1 MSYTALS
8 LVNNDDDALHNSDT
22 LANVSSAVFSIFFKH
37 FVQAGSNDHR
47 EGMYMNGSWGLQP
60 HGAVIPSDLGPIL
73 SSSTYLQKS
82 STYLQ
87 KSFLPSNTS
96 ATVNGVITTQ
106 IEQLDLNPAAVILSL
121 FILCFLL
128 LTTMIVL
135 GWHRQH
141 LRLLPRDVDTIGSVL
156 GFVYASER
164 LLALAR
170 HQDETEMTGKESGN
184 GEMVKMGWFESGG
197 KRRWGVEIIDELRG
211 DYDITVR
218 NRKQGPYVQVDL
230 HEGVGP

>member
-1 MSYTALS
+1 MSYTALT

-22 LANVSSAVFSIFFKH
+22 LANVSSTVFSMFFKH

-73 SSSTYLQKS
+73 SSSTYLQNS
-82 STYLQ
+82 S
-87 KSFLPSNTS
+87 FPSNTS

-121 FILCFLL
+121 VILCFLL
-128 LTTMIVL
+128 LTTIVVL

-141 LRLLPRDVDTIGSVL
+141 LRLLPRDVGTIGSIL

-164 LLALAR
+164 LLALVR
-170 HQDETEMTGKESGN
+170 HQDETEMKGKGS

-218 NRKQGPYVQVDL
+218 HRKQGPYVQVDL
-230 HEGVGP
+230 HERTGP